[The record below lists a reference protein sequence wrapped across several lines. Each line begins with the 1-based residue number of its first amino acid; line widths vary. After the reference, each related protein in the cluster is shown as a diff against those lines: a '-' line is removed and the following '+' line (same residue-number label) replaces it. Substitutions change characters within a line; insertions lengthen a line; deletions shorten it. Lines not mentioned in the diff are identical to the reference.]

1 MRDELPSGRR
11 YGESREA
18 LCQGAGL
25 GYDTCLSLAASAVR
39 RCFATP
45 GACGYPD
52 PAYGNVGVPAGKALR
67 PSGSISVTTDGTV
80 IDGRDVAGT
89 IRVNARNVTIRN
101 TRVTVTGAGCGPTSA
116 CGNSRSLS
124 PAPAP

>member
-1 MRDELPSGRR
+1 MRDELPVGVDTVR
-11 YGESREA
+11 
-18 LCQGAGL
+18 AGKR
-25 GYDTCLSLAASAVR
+25 SAKARASATTRACPSPPPRSR

-52 PAYGNVGVPAGKALR
+52 PASGNVGVPAGKALR

-101 TRVTVTGAGCGPTSA
+101 TRVTVSWAGWDQPRPAAT
-116 CGNSRSLS
+116 SRSSS